1 MSSFKN
7 GQRIR
12 TIESSV
18 FGVYTDEGESRT
30 MTIAAGVYADVRDAA
45 QGMGEQLL
53 DVTLYVPQA
62 DGTTKSY
69 HADHCGSSRFESVR
83 GKPFVPGV
91 DARRLDRSAPET
103 APARSASTAKPTAAE
118 PDVDAL
124 LGTLRDALTAK
135 PNGIDEEAVSA
146 LVDDKLH
153 GLRCDVHDAKNELRT
168 VHDIL
173 TSHECR
179 IDSHVTLISDIHGK
193 LEAVASALSTAS
205 PAVRARVRVALA
217 STGGVNPIVDAL
229 AKFYTVGEEAPANV
243 LLCSPPSLGKSYG
256 VRTFAAGYDVYL
268 EHGCSDDM
276 DEIATLLGS
285 PMPDGRGGFITVDGV
300 LTQAV
305 REASAGKNVLMLLD
319 EVLRLSPRA
328 QEWLLS
334 FLTGVKRPD
343 GSRVY
348 RLRTRRVDA
357 SGALE
362 VIECEAARLHIVGA
376 TNLGMLNP
384 VEAFWSRWE
393 TVRLDFTTA
402 TVEAVAQAILS
413 AHGIADP
420 DRILSRA
427 WAAIVQE
434 SRKAVAEN
442 KLRFPVDMRI
452 LERAAQLAPEPTI
465 AAVGKVAA
473 ERLADNTAHWNA
485 DLGDTD
491 PQSVAVC
498 DAWATMLRSL

>member
-12 TIESSV
+12 TIETSM
-18 FGVYTDEGESRT
+18 FGVRTDDGIEGT
-30 MTIAAGVYADVRDAA
+30 ANIPAGTYADVRDAA

-83 GKPFVPGV
+83 GKPFIPGV
-91 DARRLDRSAPET
+91 DARRLDRSAT
-103 APARSASTAKPTAAE
+103 GMAPARSAPTAKPTAAE

-135 PNGIDEEAVSA
+135 PVGIDEDAVRSLVGDMLDPMHRDFAEAVEAVDERLSA
-146 LVDDKLH
+146 
-153 GLRCDVHDAKNELRT
+153 RCDDLGTNVSDLRG
-168 VHDIL
+168 
-173 TSHECR
+173 R
-179 IDSHVTLISDIHGK
+179 
-193 LEAVASALSTAS
+193 LEAVAHALSTAS

-217 STGGVNPIVDAL
+217 STGGANPIVDAL
-229 AKFYTVGEEAPANV
+229 AQFYTVGEEAPANV

-305 REASAGKNVLMLLD
+305 REASAGKNVLLLLD

-413 AHGIADP
+413 AHGVADP

-473 ERLADNTAHWNA
+473 SRLADNTAHWNA

>member
-1 MSSFKN
+1 MSSFKI

-12 TIESSV
+12 LISGDDFTCYAHEADRREVGSCEVSIP
-18 FGVYTDEGESRT
+18 
-30 MTIAAGVYADVRDAA
+30 AGCLADVRGVGKWEGDDTV
-45 QGMGEQLL
+45 
-53 DVTLYVPQA
+53 DVVFYVP
-62 DGTTKSY
+62 DGKG
-69 HADHCGSSRFESVR
+69 GSTPWECDGHFASRFESVR

-91 DARRLDRSAPET
+91 DARRLDRSATGT
-103 APARSASTAKPTAAE
+103 APTRSAPTAKPTAAE

-135 PNGIDEEAVSA
+135 PVGIDEEAMSA
-146 LVDDKLH
+146 LVDDMLVPIRSALGEIESVTETLEKDTDELSAKVD
-153 GLRCDVHDAKNELRT
+153 GLQ
-168 VHDIL
+168 
-173 TSHECR
+173 
-179 IDSHVTLISDIHGK
+179 GK

-217 STGGVNPIVDAL
+217 STGGANPIVDAL
-229 AKFYTVGEEAPANV
+229 AQFYTVGEEAPANV

-305 REASAGKNVLMLLD
+305 REASSGKNVLLLLD

-413 AHGIADP
+413 AHGVADP

-473 ERLADNTAHWNA
+473 SRLADNTAHWNA